1 MCEMNSYLYGEI
13 IPSISIGKYRLGIK
27 LNELLKE
34 IDVEYTLKK
43 SRSNTFTHVV
53 DIKGMSFF
61 FDFSTEILIQI
72 TVSSG
77 YKGKYKGLIGIGSI
91 LIEYKEQLLYQLD
104 EDDND
109 CGLFIPDVPGIWIQT
124 AKWGDNSAPIE
135 LISVNKIRKNY

>member
-1 MCEMNSYLYGEI
+1 MNSYLYGEI